1 MAGRIDRR
9 DFMRSVGA
17 AGAGMCLAGGVPLA
31 ASREKL
37 SIAAIGAGGRGG
49 ANVGAMAGENVVAL
63 CDIDTQ
69 RASHAIGKFP
79 DARFFVDYRE
89 LLDTV
94 GDQLDAVVV
103 STPDHMHAP
112 IAVAAMK
119 RGLHVYCEKPLT
131 WSIEEARVLTELAA
145 EKGLVTQMG
154 NNGTAADGFRAGVEF
169 LQSGALGHVS
179 EVHVWTNR
187 PIWAQA
193 VPTPTD
199 TPSVPQHIHWYLWL
213 GCAPDRPYHKAYHP
227 FSWRGWYDFGT
238 GALGDMACHTMNLP
252 YMGLNLDA
260 PTRVVAESTE
270 LFPDS
275 YPKGCRIAYDFPA
288 RGNRGALRFTW
299 YDGSMAPPK
308 GILGDREVTNSGCVV
323 VGERGK
329 LYSPNDNGSSFELLP
344 NPGEELARPAASL
357 PRSPGHHAEWLAACR
372 GEGTT
377 LSPFSHAGPFTETVL
392 LGNLALRVGK
402 PILWDSKRLAA
413 EGCPEADALI
423 RRAYR
428 AGFSI

>member
-31 ASREKL
+31 APREKL

-213 GCAPDRPYHKAYHP
+213 GCAPDRP
-227 FSWRGWYDFGT
+227 
-238 GALGDMACHTMNLP
+238 
-252 YMGLNLDA
+252 
-260 PTRVVAESTE
+260 
-270 LFPDS
+270 
-275 YPKGCRIAYDFPA
+275 
-288 RGNRGALRFTW
+288 
-299 YDGSMAPPK
+299 
-308 GILGDREVTNSGCVV
+308 
-323 VGERGK
+323 
-329 LYSPNDNGSSFELLP
+329 
-344 NPGEELARPAASL
+344 
-357 PRSPGHHAEWLAACR
+357 
-372 GEGTT
+372 
-377 LSPFSHAGPFTETVL
+377 
-392 LGNLALRVGK
+392 
-402 PILWDSKRLAA
+402 
-413 EGCPEADALI
+413 
-423 RRAYR
+423 
-428 AGFSI
+428 